1 MKKNLRYAFAAAI
14 VAVAG
19 YGVYANQKVDTMS
32 DLMLANV
39 EALALSETGR
49 EDCMSASDIC
59 SELVIYPDGDWG
71 EDILLGHT
79 KKPGWL

>member
-1 MKKNLRYAFAAAI
+1 MKKFIKLAF
-14 VAVAG
+14 VAVFVTIAG
-19 YGVYANQKVDTMS
+19 YSVYTSQESDYVS

-39 EALALSETGR
+39 EALAQSESGR

-71 EDILLGHT
+71 EDILLGYT
-79 KKPGWL
+79 KRPGWL